1 MIAEPGPEHQVW
13 IDGEFVP
20 WKDASMHICDHH
32 YGFGVFEGVRAHAC
46 GDRVGLF
53 RLHDHTRR
61 LFRSA
66 HLLGI
71 EIPAELSVASLDEV
85 QLEIVRRNGLRDA
98 YVRPFV
104 FHAGTATLS
113 PRGQDL
119 KVRVAVLALAWLG
132 GAGYKGPSER
142 GIKLKSSSFLRSNNS
157 LLVKAKAH
165 ANYMT
170 AMLALQEARLA
181 GADDAL
187 IFDQNGFVAE
197 ASAANFFVVRDGRLW
212 VPHRHQALEGITRD
226 TILELAKQ
234 QSLPVEERLMTKDD
248 IYLADEAFLSGSA
261 VGITPVSA
269 IDGRKVGDGQV
280 GPLTRDLRTRY
291 DACVRGDHLMNEE
304 WIQWT

>member
-1 MIAEPGPEHQVW
+1 
-13 IDGEFVP
+13 
-20 WKDASMHICDHH
+20 MHICDHH
-32 YGFGVFEGVRAHAC
+32 YGFGVFEGVRAYAC

-71 EIPAELSVASLDEV
+71 KIPGEFGADLLNEV
-85 QLEIVRRNGLRDA
+85 QLEVVRRNALRDA

-104 FHAGTATLS
+104 FHAGTTTLS

-119 KVRVAVLALAWLG
+119 RVRVAVLALPWLG

-142 GIKLKSSSFLRSNNS
+142 GIKLKSSSFSRANNS
-157 LLVKAKAH
+157 LLVKAKAN

-197 ASAANFFVVRDGRLW
+197 ASAANFFVVRDRSLW
-212 VPHRHQALEGITRD
+212 IPHRHQALEGITRD
-226 TILELAKQ
+226 TIIELARARD
-234 QSLPVEERLMTKDD
+234 LRVEERLMTKDD
-248 IYLADEAFLSGSA
+248 VYLADEAFLSGSA
-261 VGITPVSA
+261 VGITPVGE
-269 IDGRKVGDGQV
+269 IDGRRLGDGV
-280 GPLTRDLRTRY
+280 PGPITKELGTRY
-291 DACVRGDHLMNEE
+291 DDCVHGIDSNHEE
-304 WIQWT
+304 WISWI